1 MGPRAGAS
9 RGREIGLSA
18 GSGRLPAG
26 PGGLGPGFRSRRW
39 PAVPPVCPPALEP
52 AAPAVD
58 DLERHV
64 PGSFDDVVL
73 AYDLGKL
80 PDEEHEFLAEAV
92 NISLPE
98 PS

>member
-1 MGPRAGAS
+1 MGAGCCQP
-9 RGREIGLSA
+9 GLE
-18 GSGRLPAG
+18 
-26 PGGLGPGFRSRRW
+26 GLGLEFRSRRW
-39 PAVPPVCPPALEP
+39 PAVPPVWPPALEP

-64 PGSFDDVVL
+64 SGSFDDVVL

-80 PDEEHEFLAEAV
+80 SDEEYEFLAEAV